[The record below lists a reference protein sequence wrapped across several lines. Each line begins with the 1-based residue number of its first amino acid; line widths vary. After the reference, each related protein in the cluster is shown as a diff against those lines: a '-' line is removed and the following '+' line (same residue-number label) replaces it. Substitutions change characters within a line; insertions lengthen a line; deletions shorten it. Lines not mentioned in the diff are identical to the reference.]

1 MDIALFPGQNARAW
15 AETMINLEA
24 RKLINTANIVGGQ
37 HLSDGLARIK
47 FMDDIRQFVMQQ
59 FSATRAA
66 RSHEECMECLKNIR
80 TENESLLDQSRM
92 LRSRTAQLFAQIELV
107 KENNKVVGYV
117 ISSIKVMLSG
127 LQIVAGVGAMMT
139 MNPVGALAGAIL
151 VMDGANA
158 ISKEINRTLQHQPN
172 SEGMLADGVMDI
184 AQFMG
189 FKRESALGVFNSVS
203 LAASVYTVF
212 GAIRKPE
219 SWRLFRYLPLDFYRK
234 VDGMNRAA
242 LTMKIVGWGVS
253 AKVSFDLISN
263 ASGQN

>member
-1 MDIALFPGQNARAW
+1 MDIVLFPGQNARAW

-66 RSHEECMECLKNIR
+66 RSDEECMECLKNIR
-80 TENESLLDQSRM
+80 AENESLLEQSRM

-117 ISSIKVMLSG
+117 ISSIKVVLSG

-203 LAASVYTVF
+203 
-212 GAIRKPE
+212 
-219 SWRLFRYLPLDFYRK
+219 
-234 VDGMNRAA
+234 
-242 LTMKIVGWGVS
+242 
-253 AKVSFDLISN
+253 
-263 ASGQN
+263 

>member
-1 MDIALFPGQNARAW
+1 M
-15 AETMINLEA
+15 
-24 RKLINTANIVGGQ
+24 
-37 HLSDGLARIK
+37 LSR
-47 FMDDIRQFVMQQ
+47 R
-59 FSATRAA
+59 
-66 RSHEECMECLKNIR
+66 
-80 TENESLLDQSRM
+80 
-92 LRSRTAQLFAQIELV
+92 LR
-107 KENNKVVGYV
+107 
-117 ISSIKVMLSG
+117 LSG

-151 VMDGANA
+151 IMDGANA

-242 LTMKIVGWGVS
+242 LTMKIVGWGLS

>member
-117 ISSIKVMLSG
+117 ISSIKAFRITDCCRCRCNDDNEPSG
-127 LQIVAGVGAMMT
+127 CACRSDSDYGWC
-139 MNPVGALAGAIL
+139 
-151 VMDGANA
+151 
-158 ISKEINRTLQHQPN
+158 KCH
-172 SEGMLADGVMDI
+172 
-184 AQFMG
+184 
-189 FKRESALGVFNSVS
+189 FKRN
-203 LAASVYTVF
+203 
-212 GAIRKPE
+212 
-219 SWRLFRYLPLDFYRK
+219 
-234 VDGMNRAA
+234 
-242 LTMKIVGWGVS
+242 
-253 AKVSFDLISN
+253 
-263 ASGQN
+263 

>member
-1 MDIALFPGQNARAW
+1 
-15 AETMINLEA
+15 MINLEA

-66 RSHEECMECLKNIR
+66 RSDEECMECLKNIR
-80 TENESLLDQSRM
+80 AENESLLEQSRM

-117 ISSIKVMLSG
+117 ISSIKVVLSG

-203 LAASVYTVF
+203 GSKRLYGIWRHPETRIMASVSLSPAGF
-212 GAIRKPE
+212 LPQSRRNE
-219 SWRLFRYLPLDFYRK
+219 SRSAHYENCRLGCLCKSL
-234 VDGMNRAA
+234 V
-242 LTMKIVGWGVS
+242 
-253 AKVSFDLISN
+253 
-263 ASGQN
+263 